1 MKFNCKFNDI
11 KSIHVIE
18 GYWNNDD
25 FANLLEE
32 MDFAEAKTSSLEDL
46 PELLD
51 MALSDLEPHE
61 AATVLL
67 NYKLADKLTKG
78 QIQNLSH
85 QMVEDDESEEHP
97 DISIHYPLFNINQL
111 LHQAF
116 NGIFPNA
123 KATEIS
129 MQLSFDQESEVTK
142 ELVLKAIANGLDRS
156 NLILR
161 LYEEPLNAEEAF
173 GNTQHIIW
181 ELHSEGQNQYR
192 IITSDNWINK
202 DDIAVAEFTGTIKI
216 FDDGDE

>member
-18 GYWNNDD
+18 GYWNNND

-32 MDFAEAKTSSLEDL
+32 MDFEEAKTSSPEDL

-67 NYKLADKLTKG
+67 NYKLGDKLTKG

-85 QMVEDDESEEHP
+85 EMVEDDESEEHP

-111 LHQAF
+111 LHKAF

-123 KATEIS
+123 KATQIS

-161 LYEEPLNAEEAF
+161 LYEEPLNGEEDF

-202 DDIAVAEFTGTIKI
+202 DDIAVAEFTGTVKI